1 MAEEKWEPSMYDGLI
16 RDLEKMKP
24 LLERLL
30 AWAPQT
36 IRTQQ
41 ERIMTQRREIERL
54 SMRPPALEPTLVER
68 LRGQTTALGHQAADR
83 IEALERALKTLTVY
97 ARTSGGTA
105 GRDDM
110 LCVACDAA
118 EKLLTS

>member
-1 MAEEKWEPSMYDGLI
+1 MYEGQIQELRAL
-16 RDLEKMKP
+16 RDQVTKDLS
-24 LLERLL
+24 R
-30 AWAPQT
+30 AANT
-36 IRTQQ
+36 IEVQA